1 MARLF
6 RFVQGADAFNITEAI
21 AASPNL
27 SRLRDQLTARYGQ
40 RGADVVEDMMV
51 VVMRRAGDHYVA
63 IRGAQIDQIMDIR
76 TRIDGIYGGLMRR
89 GGDSTIDVDAEL
101 QRLLRDY
108 MELDE
113 AINNASSPVDS
124 FRLLPSEQD
133 ALGSRFRGELL
144 DPDGTQSPRF
154 REQDSQAGGRLVDE
168 DFRDRAGRLPG
179 DEGYAF
185 NQSRA
190 HRKDWRPDPDNPSE
204 FINTFEDGST
214 GRLRVEEVDGREILI
229 VTSRQRDGT
238 ELTIREEAVFVD
250 PYGNK
255 PRTTSLLNAHHGVQ
269 AAPMEARFGGF
280 GYDRHAAPTIWLRNS
295 RTGSPHARITAIEGR
310 TSEPRFTEPGS
321 RLTDQELGSV
331 TYDQMRRIA
340 EREMRSVGVSEQAIR
355 NYLTAHDVYFRD
367 HVFPRI
373 DPSLYGDL
381 LGTWRP
387 AKLWGTP

>member
-6 RFVQGADAFNITEAI
+6 RFVQGAAAFNITEAI

-27 SRLRDQLTARYGQ
+27 SRLRDQLTSRYGR
-40 RGADVVEDMMV
+40 RGADMVEDLRV

-63 IRGAQIDQIMDIR
+63 VRGAQIDRIMDIR
-76 TRIDGIYGGLMRR
+76 TRIDGIYSGLMRR
-89 GGDSTIDVDAEL
+89 GGDGSVDVDAEL

-108 MELDE
+108 AELDE
-113 AINNASSPVDS
+113 AITDARSPVES

-144 DPDGTQSPRF
+144 EPDGTQRPRF
-154 REQDSQAGGRLVDE
+154 REQESQAGGRMADE
-168 DFRDRAGRLPG
+168 DFRDSAGRLPG

-185 NQSRA
+185 SQSRA
-190 HRKDWRPDPDNPSE
+190 YRKDWRPDPDNPSV
-204 FINTFEDGST
+204 FVNTFEDGST
-214 GRLRVEEVDGREILI
+214 ARLRVEDVDGREILI

-238 ELTIREEAVFVD
+238 ELTIREEAVLLD
-250 PYGNK
+250 PYGRK

-269 AAPMEARFGGF
+269 AAPMEARFGSF

-295 RTGSPHARITAIEGR
+295 RTGSPHGRITAIEGR

-321 RLTDQELGSV
+321 RLTPEEMGSV
-331 TYDQMRRIA
+331 TYEQMRRIA

-355 NYLTAHDVYFRD
+355 NYLTAHDVYFRE

-373 DPSLYGDL
+373 PESQYGDL
-381 LGTWRP
+381 LGSWRP
-387 AKLWGTP
+387 TGWGGTP

>member
-6 RFVQGADAFNITEAI
+6 RFVQGAAAFNVTEAI

-27 SRLRDQLTARYGQ
+27 SRLRDQLTARFGR
-40 RGADVVEDMMV
+40 RGTDMVEDLMV

-63 IRGAQIDQIMDIR
+63 VRGAQIDRIMDIR

-89 GGDSTIDVDAEL
+89 GGDGTMDVDAEL

-108 MELDE
+108 AELDE
-113 AINNASSPVDS
+113 AITDAGSPVES

-133 ALGSRFRGELL
+133 ALGARFRGELL
-144 DPDGTQSPRF
+144 EPDGTQRPRF
-154 REQDSQAGGRLVDE
+154 REQESQTSGRVADE
-168 DFRDRAGRLPG
+168 DFRDSAGRLPG

-190 HRKDWRPDPDNPSE
+190 YRKDWRPDPDNPSV
-204 FINTFEDGST
+204 FVNTFEDGST
-214 GRLRVEEVDGREILI
+214 ARLRVDDVDGREILV

-238 ELTIREEAVFVD
+238 ELTIREESVLVD
-250 PYGNK
+250 PYSRK

-269 AAPMEARFGGF
+269 AAPMEARFGAF

-295 RTGSPHARITAIEGR
+295 RTGSPHGRITAIEGR

-321 RLTDQELGSV
+321 RLTPEEMGSV
-331 TYDQMRRIA
+331 TYEQMRRIA

-355 NYLTAHDVYFRD
+355 NYLTAHDAYFRE

-373 DPSLYGDL
+373 PESQYGEL
-381 LGTWRP
+381 LGSWRP
-387 AKLWGTP
+387 AGWGGTP